1 MGQIIPVL
9 LLIVVGLIAAFVG
22 YLVGKQVYKAFAVK
36 NFYAN
41 FFSILSF
48 ATVFLLIGIAGWFII
63 IFGFMFHR

>member
-22 YLVGKQVYKAFAVK
+22 YLVGKQVYKAYAVK

-41 FFSILSF
+41 LFSILSF
-48 ATVFLLIGIAGWFII
+48 AAVFLLIGIAGWFII
-63 IFGFMFHR
+63 VFGFMFQR